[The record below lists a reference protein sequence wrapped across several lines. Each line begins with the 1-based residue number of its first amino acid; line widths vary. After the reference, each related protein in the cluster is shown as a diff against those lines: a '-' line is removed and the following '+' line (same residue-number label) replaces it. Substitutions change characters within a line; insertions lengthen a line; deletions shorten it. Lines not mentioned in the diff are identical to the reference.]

1 MSDPHVFDVI
11 DKLIADMPLTPEKVG
26 HALDA
31 RLARDRDSD
40 TAALEAYALPANA
53 KGSRYETVDLRMPDA
68 DIGDGTVF
76 LSVTMRADEGVDQSA
91 IGERY
96 GLDFQSEV
104 PSPRYAPG
112 TIPVYLVYEREWG
125 TLSFGV
131 TADAARKLVRFV
143 LSTRRAD

>member
-1 MSDPHVFDVI
+1 MIDPHVFDVI
-11 DKLIADMPLTPEKVG
+11 DKLIADMPLTPEKAA
-26 HALDA
+26 HALDT

-40 TAALEAYALPANA
+40 TPAIEAYALANA
-53 KGSRYETVDLRMPDA
+53 KNARYETVDLRMPDA

-96 GLDFQSEV
+96 GLDFHAEV

-112 TIPVYLVYEREWG
+112 TIPVYLVYERDWG